1 MKMLLTRIGLPLFSL
16 VILSPAQAC
25 YSEEPISAREQ
36 IVWGKLQDG
45 CNLQAGISVT
55 PVKECYQ
62 TGDRIW
68 VHYHFRNCSQQK
80 LEATLPNR
88 LPPYLCQSFLACDEQ
103 GHPLEVKRNRGGEA
117 VLAGAKAAVLAPGQR
132 SSTKGFRIILA
143 ASSKTSNYG
152 PLPVRQATSTMS
164 AVQRADLE
172 EAKKRP
178 LPDIITAA
186 EQGGTL
192 IVPQQN
198 QFYLGAVVVVGQQKT
213 VKLKSTIPALFRGS
227 SSKYI
232 ETGELI
238 LHFK

>member
-1 MKMLLTRIGLPLFSL
+1 MLLTRIGLTLFSL
-16 VILSPAQAC
+16 VIMSPAQAC
-25 YSEEPISAREQ
+25 YSEEPNSAREL
-36 IVWGKLQDG
+36 IVWGKLQVG
-45 CNLQAGISVT
+45 CNIQAGISVT
-55 PVKECYQ
+55 PVKERYQ

-80 LEATLPNR
+80 MEATLPNR
-88 LPPYLCQSFLACDEQ
+88 LPPYLCKSFLACDEQ
-103 GHPLEVKRNRGGEA
+103 GHPLEVKRNPGGEA
-117 VLAGAKAAVLAPGQR
+117 VLAGAKAAVIAPGQR
-132 SSTKGFRIILA
+132 SSTKGFRITLA

-152 PLPVRQATSTMS
+152 PLPVRQALSTMS
-164 AVQRADLE
+164 AEHQAVLE

-178 LPDIITAA
+178 LPDFITAV
-186 EQGGTL
+186 EMSGTP
-192 IVPQQN
+192 IVQHQN
-198 QFYLGAVVVVGQQKT
+198 QLYLGAVVVVGQQKT